1 MFSRA
6 RLILFCSFAF
16 TDTAEVKIHILDLND
31 NAPRFVLDSYQKV
44 ISENA
49 TVDSVILR
57 VTATDPD
64 SGTNGDVH
72 YQLSNGNVN
81 NTFELYNNGTL
92 KLQQR
97 LTRPSVPNL
106 FNLTIYATDHGTTPL
121 TSKPV
126 FVYIKILRPVPKC
139 SEKDKLVFPVAVYL
153 ANVNESC
160 PLRTPILRV
169 RANIGKCGPR
179 GRINYFLSEIR
190 DPEVEDHFAINS
202 QTGVIRLIKP
212 LDFEVRNRYAFYVG
226 AVGK

>member
-1 MFSRA
+1 M
-6 RLILFCSFAF
+6 LICSYAI

-49 TVDSVILR
+49 TVDSEILR

-64 SGTNGDVH
+64 SGTNGQVH
-72 YQLSNGNVN
+72 YSISNGNVN
-81 NTFELYNNGTL
+81 GTFELDNKDGVL

-97 LTRPSVPNL
+97 LTRPAVPNL
-106 FNLTIYATDHGTTPL
+106 FNLTIYATDHGTPSL

-126 FVYIKILRPVPKC
+126 FVYLKIRRPVPKC

-160 PLRTPILRV
+160 PLNTPIVRV

-190 DPEVEDHFAINS
+190 DPEVENHFVINS
-202 QTGVIRLIKP
+202 QTGVIRLIRQ
-212 LDFEVRNRYAFYVG
+212 LDYEVRNRYAFYVG